1 MQLSNNLSV
10 AVNIMRKIFI
20 VVLILTG
27 LASHQANAATGMKGY
42 FDGNN
47 LYGDCK
53 NESDTLAQ
61 GFCVGYVSGLVDLD
75 LFYAD
80 MIEGYRPQYCLRN
93 AVNPMQLKELV
104 IQYLEANP
112 EQRQYPAA
120 SNVIMALKN
129 AFPCPKQ
136 AGVEAS

>member
-1 MQLSNNLSV
+1 V
-10 AVNIMRKIFI
+10 KIMRKIFL

-27 LASHQANAATGMKGY
+27 LASVQANAAPSMQGY
-42 FDGNN
+42 FDGNR
-47 LYGDCK
+47 LYSDCK
-53 NESDTLAQ
+53 NESDTMAQ

-75 LFYAD
+75 LVYAS
-80 MIEGYRPQYCLRN
+80 MIEGYRPQYCLRSS
-93 AVNPMQLKELV
+93 VNPMQLKDLV

-120 SNVIMALKN
+120 SSVIMALKN

-136 AGVEAS
+136 KEAEAP